1 MLIIKILWDLRCGG
15 DKMLEIT
22 VGELIKRQRKKLN
35 LTQAELAEKIN
46 SDSCYI
52 SRIET
57 GTRKISIDNLVA
69 LANALDTSCDY
80 LLGLGSNVVLHEHV
94 SEMERTLQSLTEDDR
109 ELMIKWFYEF
119 ASKLKARE

>member
-1 MLIIKILWDLRCGG
+1 
-15 DKMLEIT
+15 MLEIT
-22 VGELIKRQRKKLN
+22 VGELVKKQRKKLN

-69 LANALDTSCDY
+69 LANALNTSSDY
-80 LLGLGSNVVLHEHV
+80 LLGLSSNVVLHEHI
-94 SEMERTLQSLTEDDR
+94 SEMERILQSLSEEDR
-109 ELMIKWFYEF
+109 EFMIKWFYEV
-119 ASKLKARE
+119 AKKLKSKE

>member
-1 MLIIKILWDLRCGG
+1 
-15 DKMLEIT
+15 MLEIT
-22 VGELIKRQRKKLN
+22 VGELVKKQRKKLN

-69 LANALDTSCDY
+69 LANALNTSSDY
-80 LLGLGSNVVLHEHV
+80 LLGLSSNVVLHEHI
-94 SEMERTLQSLTEDDR
+94 SEMESCPERTSFFAFSPSLSETSTQYDFLFPR
-109 ELMIKWFYEF
+109 PTRPL
-119 ASKLKARE
+119 S

>member
-1 MLIIKILWDLRCGG
+1 MLIIKISWISSLAVR
-15 DKMLEIT
+15 KMLEIT
-22 VGELIKRQRKKLN
+22 VGELVKKQRKKLN

-69 LANALDTSCDY
+69 LANALNTSSDY
-80 LLGLGSNVVLHEHV
+80 LLGLSSNVVLHEHV
-94 SEMERTLQSLTEDDR
+94 SEMERILQSLSEEDR
-109 ELMIKWFYEF
+109 KFMIKWFYEI
-119 ASKLKARE
+119 ATRLKAKE

>member
-1 MLIIKILWDLRCGG
+1 MLIIKTLWNFRCGG
-15 DKMLEIT
+15 EKMLEIT
-22 VGELIKRQRKKLN
+22 VGELVKKQRKKLN

-57 GTRKISIDNLVA
+57 GARKISIDNLAA
-69 LANALDTSCDY
+69 LANALNTSCDY
-80 LLGLGSNVVLHEHV
+80 LLGLSSNIVLHEHV
-94 SEMERTLQSLTEDDR
+94 SDMERTLQTLNEEDR

-119 ASKLKARE
+119 ASKLKAKE